1 MRIRDYPNSYRRGGA
16 GLGFQGPG
24 PSGPGGRPPPGSTA
38 PPPAPPQP
46 RIPSNPQKR
55 FPMPTPG
62 QLARRRLLDMLPPY
76 RAGKAIQYGTKIAL
90 KIAEYYLEH
99 PDQYAGPKALGP
111 DVIESNGWC
120 VPQWC
125 PSRPPGNTTGVA
137 SFGGPCP
144 TPPIEKCMAPQY
156 MTEQPFFIAV
166 RGTWGH
172 GCWMTGPDD
181 FGRYLITHWWKLPY
195 YDPGRPAPVPLPEL
209 VPGVAVPVLEPSPWP
224 DVWPDLYPPNVPRP
238 RPAPPPIHFVPHL
251 PELPGREGGNEPRPA
266 NPWAPTIPKP
276 NGQQDNGW
284 RPPQVAPPY
293 APPVRLSRP
302 GRRDRRR
309 RNQTSGWAG
318 AFNDA
323 TRQGREA
330 AQEARYMATRHQRT
344 IECGDRKRRPYRRG
358 SRCAPRALSG
368 PARCYSTRKVA
379 GPLSP
384 RETYL
389 YA

>member
-293 APPVRLSRP
+293 APPYVYPDPEGETGGAGTKPPAGPGHSMTPP
-302 GRRDRRR
+302 GR
-309 RNQTSGWAG
+309 G
-318 AFNDA
+318 
-323 TRQGREA
+323 EK
-330 AQEARYMATRHQRT
+330 QRK
-344 IECGDRKRRPYRRG
+344 KRGIWPPG
-358 SRCAPRALSG
+358 I
-368 PARCYSTRKVA
+368 K
-379 GPLSP
+379 GPLNAATESADLIASANLGYRSASLQTTEHEHAHGP
-384 RETYL
+384 RP
-389 YA
+389 